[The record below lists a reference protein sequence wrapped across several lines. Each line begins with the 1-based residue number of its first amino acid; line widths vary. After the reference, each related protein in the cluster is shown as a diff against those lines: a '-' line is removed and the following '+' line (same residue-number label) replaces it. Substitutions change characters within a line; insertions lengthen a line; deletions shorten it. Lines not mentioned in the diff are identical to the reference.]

1 MTAPTPSAQTTTQS
15 PSAADHT
22 ATAEQINATV
32 AAYEAMRKRI
42 YDALV
47 VRECPG
53 WWLST
58 AFQNEGPE
66 GIRSIEADADGIH
79 ASGSCWT
86 SQTGGSTEFWDF
98 TLPYDAL
105 DQTGE

>member
-1 MTAPTPSAQTTTQS
+1 MTTDTTTDTTTVQTADN
-15 PSAADHT
+15 AA
-22 ATAEQINATV
+22 AAEKINATV

-42 YDALV
+42 FDALV

-58 AFQNEGPE
+58 AFKNEGPE
-66 GIRSIEADADGIH
+66 GIRSIEADAEGIH
-79 ASGSCWT
+79 AYGSCWT
-86 SQTGGSTEFWDF
+86 SQTGGSTEFWEF

-105 DQTGE
+105 DATEQAGE